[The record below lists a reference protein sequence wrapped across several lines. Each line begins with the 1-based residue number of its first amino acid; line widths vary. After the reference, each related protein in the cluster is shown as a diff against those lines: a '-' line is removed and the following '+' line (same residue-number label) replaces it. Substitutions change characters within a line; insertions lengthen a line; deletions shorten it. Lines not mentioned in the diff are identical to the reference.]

1 MLRVGLTGGIGAGK
15 TLVSNLFAE
24 LGIPVVDADKISREL
39 TATPDAPGSRA
50 IRDRFGPDFFLA
62 DGQLDRRKLRETVFT
77 EPRRLRELEA
87 ILHPLVRNQIGRELD
102 RLEREGHPYCIVSI
116 PLLIEAGM
124 DDLVDRIIVVD
135 APESLQL
142 ERVIKRDASSVDET
156 RKILSR
162 QASREAR
169 LAHADFVIDNST
181 TPKATHKQVVALDRQ
196 LRSQR

>member
-1 MLRVGLTGGIGAGK
+1 MLRVGLTGGIGSGK

-24 LGIPVVDADKISREL
+24 LGIPVVDADEISREL
-39 TATPDAPGSRA
+39 TATPDAAGSRA

-87 ILHPLVRNQIGRELD
+87 ILHPLVRNRIGRELD

-142 ERVIKRDASSVDET
+142 ERVIKRDASSADET

-169 LAHADFVIDNST
+169 LAHADHVIDNST
-181 TPKATHKQVVALDRQ
+181 TPEATRKQVVALDPQ
-196 LRSQR
+196 LRSRR